1 MNDPYHIPEPDCILH
16 DKTSTTVIIAY
27 NTEIFKPSTFLLK
40 RLQRKTGIDYKKIYN
55 EDNNS
60 FRKDPIVYQT
70 IKELGKGAINYGKIY
85 FLSVP
90 TILIPYIMI
99 INRKEIYMEDVEINI
114 GSALNDIINSAI
126 SLDELKKKRDEI
138 MDAYI
143 IFKIHIDGYKILC
156 KKSIGPFY
164 SVEFR

>member
-1 MNDPYHIPEPDCILH
+1 MDNTCHISEHDYILH
-16 DKTSTTVIIAY
+16 DKTLTTIIIAY

-40 RLQRKTGIDYKKIYN
+40 RLQRKTGIDYTKIYN

-90 TILIPYIMI
+90 TILIPYIII
-99 INRKEIYMEDVEINI
+99 INRKEVYMEEVEINI
-114 GSALNDIINSAI
+114 GLALNDIINSVI
-126 SLDELKKKRDEI
+126 TLDELKKKRDEI
-138 MDAYI
+138 MDAYL
-143 IFKIHIDGYKILC
+143 IFKMHINNYKILC
-156 KKSIGPFY
+156 KKSVGPIY
-164 SVEFR
+164 SVEYH